1 MISRL
6 LAKLHAFLCCV
17 DTGKEVDIFS
27 LFYVHVNVTSVN
39 HKTNKK
45 FHFKGFLYSEMRH
58 ECRLLF
64 SLKVDR
70 EDHF

>member
-27 LFYVHVNVTSVN
+27 LFYVHVNVTFVN
-39 HKTNKK
+39 QKTNKN
-45 FHFKGFLYSEMRH
+45 FHF
-58 ECRLLF
+58 
-64 SLKVDR
+64 
-70 EDHF
+70 